1 MSKFA
6 ERLGIFFLGVPL
18 FIATVL
24 LVPHFHYIVFQIEI
38 IVFAVLA
45 IMEVRQILAQRIQVY
60 PTAHLV
66 AAGVLP
72 PIAVAASCVFGMP
85 PNLILLAGAAAIILV
100 FVFEFA
106 YSFSGRFE
114 ASIERLASGFF
125 VILYPGYLLVF
136 LSLLT
141 RWQHA
146 GAIICTFFLM
156 VFGCDSFAWLF
167 GILLGKGNRGVMP
180 ASPNKSV
187 AGFIGGYGGSV
198 AGCLIG
204 RLIWPE
210 AFLGAMWKLILVALC
225 IATTAIIGDIAES
238 ILKRSVGLKDSGAV
252 MPGRGGILDTIDSIL
267 LSAPVYYFL
276 CSVLFSFQSYE

>member
-6 ERLGIFFLGVPL
+6 ERLSLFFVGIPL
-18 FIATVL
+18 FVATVL
-24 LVPHFHYIVFQIEI
+24 LVPHFHYIVFQAEI
-38 IVFAVLA
+38 IFFAALA
-45 IMEVRQILAQRIQVY
+45 IMEVRQILAQKMQVY
-60 PTAHLV
+60 PTAHLI

-72 PIAVAASCVFGMP
+72 PLAAVASCVFGLP
-85 PNLILLAGAAAIILV
+85 LTLILLAGAAAAILV

-114 ASIERLASGFF
+114 ASIDRIASGFF

-136 LSLLT
+136 LSLIT

-167 GILLGKGNRGVMP
+167 GILFGKGNRGVMP

-187 AGFIGGYGGSV
+187 AGFVGGYIGSA
-198 AGCLIG
+198 AGCLVS
-204 RLIWPE
+204 RLVWTDVFSGAIWRLTVL
-210 AFLGAMWKLILVALC
+210 AVC

-238 ILKRSVGLKDSGAV
+238 ILKRSSGLKDSGAV

-267 LSAPVYYFL
+267 LSSPVYYFF
-276 CSVLFSFQSYE
+276 CSALFGFQSYE

>member
-1 MSKFA
+1 MSKIA

-38 IVFAVLA
+38 IVFAGMA
-45 IMEVRQILAQRIQVY
+45 IMEVRQILAQRMQVY

-66 AAGVLP
+66 AAGILP
-72 PIAVAASCVFGMP
+72 PLAAAASCVFGLS
-85 PNLILLAGAAAIILV
+85 PNLILFAGAAAIILI
-100 FVFEFA
+100 FVFEFV
-106 YSFSGRFE
+106 YSFSGHFE
-114 ASIERLASGFF
+114 ASIERLASGLF
-125 VILYPGYLLVF
+125 VVLYPGYLMVF

-141 RWQHA
+141 RWQYA

-167 GILLGKGNRGVMP
+167 GILFGEGNRGVML

-187 AGFIGGYGGSV
+187 AGFIGGYFGAI
-198 AGCLIG
+198 AGCLVG
-204 RLIWPE
+204 RLIWSE
-210 AFLGAMWKLILVALC
+210 VFAGAVWKLIAIALC

-238 ILKRSVGLKDSGAV
+238 ILKRSGGLKDSGAV
-252 MPGRGGILDTIDSIL
+252 MPGRGGILDTIDSVL
-267 LSAPVYYFL
+267 LSVPVFYFL
-276 CSVLFSFQSYE
+276 FGALFSFQSYE